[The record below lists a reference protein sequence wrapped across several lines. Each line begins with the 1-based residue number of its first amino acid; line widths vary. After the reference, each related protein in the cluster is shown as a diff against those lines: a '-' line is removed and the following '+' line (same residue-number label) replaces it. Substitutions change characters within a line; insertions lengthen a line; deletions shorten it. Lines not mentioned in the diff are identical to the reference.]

1 MTPIPGSGARCCD
14 AGSGVVSPA
23 SLSVSPYLCGQ
34 TLWRRL
40 RGRVS
45 RLSPCVS
52 QSPRSDARC
61 CDAGSG
67 VVCLPLVSLSPSYQM
82 PWRWLRLPLVSL
94 CLCGRMPAG
103 CGVVSPACLPVP
115 VSPSLCGQMPDAG
128 SRVVSPACPPLSPSL
143 CSQMP
148 DALVVCPASRL
159 LPVSQSVQ
167 SDARCCDA
175 GCGVVS
181 CLPLVSLCPARSL
194 RSDPRRCDAGCGV
207 VSCTCLPV
215 SPSLR
220 GQMPDAVT
228 LAPGRVSRLS
238 PSFSQTLVPGLRSD
252 ARCWDAGSGVVSPAC
267 LPVSPSLCGW
277 LFV

>member
-34 TLWRRL
+34 MLWRRL

-52 QSPRSDARC
+52 QSLRSDARC

-67 VVCLPLVSLSPSYQM
+67 VVSPARLPVSHAVALAAG
-82 PWRWLRLPLVSL
+82 LCLPLVSL
-94 CLCGRMPAG
+94 CLCGRMAAG
-103 CGVVSPACLPVP
+103 CGVVSPACLPMP

-128 SRVVSPACPPLSPSL
+128 SRVGCPACLPLSPSL

-148 DALVVCPASRL
+148 DALVVCPTWLPGFVSPPC

-175 GCGVVS
+175 GCGVLS
-181 CLPLVSLCPARSL
+181 CLPLVSLCPAKTL

-238 PSFSQTLVPGLRSD
+238 PSFSHSRSD

-267 LPVSPSLCGW
+267 LPVSPSW

>member
-1 MTPIPGSGARCCD
+1 MTPAPGSCL
-14 AGSGVVSPA
+14 P
-23 SLSVSPYLCGQ
+23 LLFLC
-34 TLWRRL
+34 LPISA
-40 RGRVS
+40 V
-45 RLSPCVS
+45 
-52 QSPRSDARC
+52 RC

-82 PWRWLRLPLVSL
+82 LWRWLRGCVSRLSPCVSAVGCQLAAWSCLPLPCACVSQSL
-94 CLCGRMPAG
+94 RSDARRWLQG
-103 CGVVSPACLPVP
+103 GV
-115 VSPSLCGQMPDAG
+115 
-128 SRVVSPACPPLSPSL
+128 SRLSPSV
-143 CSQMP
+143 SQSLQS
-148 DALVVCPASRL
+148 DVCPASRL

-194 RSDPRRCDAGCGV
+194 RSDP
-207 VSCTCLPV
+207 
-215 SPSLR
+215 
-220 GQMPDAVT
+220 
-228 LAPGRVSRLS
+228 LS